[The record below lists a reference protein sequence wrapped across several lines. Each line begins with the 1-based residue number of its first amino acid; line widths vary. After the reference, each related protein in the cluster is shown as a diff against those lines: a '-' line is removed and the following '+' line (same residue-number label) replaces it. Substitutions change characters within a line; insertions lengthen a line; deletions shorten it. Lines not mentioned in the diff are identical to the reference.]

1 MAQPIGEERVVAK
14 VGGRFRLTALVQKRL
29 RELTAGA
36 QKLVDT
42 DATDFLQVIYQEILE
57 EKIDAG
63 PPEAEVDEATV
74 RAALEVEE

>member
-1 MAQPIGEERVVAK
+1 MAQPIGEEEVVAK
-14 VGGRFRLTALVQKRL
+14 VGGRFRLTALIQKRL

-36 QKLVDT
+36 RKLVET
-42 DATDFLQVIYQEILE
+42 DATDLLQVVYQEILE

-74 RAALEVEE
+74 RAALDVEE